1 MDANFACSCQIFQST
16 KARSASG
23 SFHKK
28 ILKSVQIKFCYVSFK
43 ELQERGQEY
52 LSVFT
57 DALRM
62 M

>member
-1 MDANFACSCQIFQST
+1 MPILLVHVKYFNQQRLDLL
-16 KARSASG
+16 RV
-23 SFHKK
+23 SFLKK
-28 ILKSVQIKFCYVSFK
+28 ILKSVQIKFCNVSFK

-52 LSVFT
+52 LSMFT